1 MNGAYYNENNAFA
14 AQWLRNL
21 IRKGLIADGDVDE
34 RSIKEISSGDLHGYT
49 QCHFF
54 AGIGGWSYA
63 LRLAGW
69 SDTRPV
75 WTGSCPCQPF
85 SSQGKGKRQSDERHL
100 WPDWFR
106 LIREQSP
113 PVIFGEQVIDAVT
126 AGWLD
131 EVMLNMEDIGYACA
145 AAGLPACA
153 ASAPHH
159 RKRIWFV
166 CRNSSGEWPA
176 EEQVKSIRQNTGTD
190 RICNAENRW
199 ARTGY
204 KPDFPLLANGVPNRM
219 GRLRAFGNAIVPQIA
234 AEFIG
239 AYMEAAP

>member
-1 MNGAYYNENNAFA
+1 MKMAYYNENNKYA

-21 IRKGLIADGDVDE
+21 ITKGLIAPGEVDE
-34 RSIKEISSGDLHGYT
+34 RSIKEISPADLNGYS

-69 SDTRPV
+69 SDDRPV
-75 WTGSCPCQPF
+75 WTGSCPCQPY
-85 SSQGKGKRQSDERHL
+85 SSQGKGARQSDERHL

-113 PVIFGEQVIDAVT
+113 TVVFGEQVIDAVA

-166 CRNSSGEWPA
+166 CGNTTGNRPATEQNESVRQDAWTGRIRNES
-176 EEQVKSIRQNTGTD
+176 
-190 RICNAENRW
+190 NRW

-234 AEFIG
+234 AEFIA
-239 AYMEAAP
+239 AYDEI